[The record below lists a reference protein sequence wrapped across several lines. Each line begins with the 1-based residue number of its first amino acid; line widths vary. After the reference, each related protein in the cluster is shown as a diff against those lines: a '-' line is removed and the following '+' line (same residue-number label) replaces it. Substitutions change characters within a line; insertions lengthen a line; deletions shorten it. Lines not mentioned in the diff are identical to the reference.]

1 MASKLKVDE
10 ITTVGET
17 GNIVIP
23 GNVGIDGSQGTGCWK
38 CYNERRRKS
47 SFSNNKNQLSLF

>member
-23 GNVGIDGSQGTGCWK
+23 GNVGIDGSQGTGCW
-38 CYNERRRKS
+38 
-47 SFSNNKNQLSLF
+47 